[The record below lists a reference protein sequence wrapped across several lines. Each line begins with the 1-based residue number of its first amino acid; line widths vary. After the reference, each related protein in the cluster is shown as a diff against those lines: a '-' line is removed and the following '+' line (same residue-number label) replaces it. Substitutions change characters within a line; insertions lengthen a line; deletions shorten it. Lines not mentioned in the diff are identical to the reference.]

1 MSNLVLGQQN
11 TQFTQY
17 IVNELIINPAYAG
30 AEQALSISLLNRSQ
44 WSGVDG
50 APATQAFTAHSLI
63 KEQKIGLGL
72 VMTSDKIG
80 VHSSFKTAA
89 SISYRIELNNEA
101 FLSFGLQA
109 GMTQNKSD
117 YNSLAG
123 QAQNTNDPKLNS
135 GNLSETNFELG
146 SGVYYITPRLNL
158 GISMPNMLYKSAP
171 SDSIS
176 YSLFNNNLYFLF
188 RYRIPVSNNIMLQ
201 PGLIVRYANGLPIY
215 TDINLSAI
223 INKVLLVGV
232 SYRVKE
238 SVNPILQAKITPQ
251 FKIGYSFDYP
261 LANENS
267 FGSNSHEFMISYL
280 FSFSKNKVAELR

>member
-50 APATQAFTAHSLI
+50 APTTQALTAHSLI

-72 VMTSDKIG
+72 VMMNDKIG
-80 VHSSFKTAA
+80 VHNSFNTAA
-89 SISYRIELNNEA
+89 SFSYRIELNNKA
-101 FLSFGLQA
+101 YLSFGLQA
-109 GMTQNKSD
+109 GIIQNKSD

-123 QAQNTNDPKLNS
+123 QVQNTNDPKLNS
-135 GNLSETNFELG
+135 GNLSETNFEFG
-146 SGVYYITPRLNL
+146 SGVYFITPRLNL
-158 GISMPNMLYKSAP
+158 GISMPNMLYKTAP

-176 YSLFNNNLYFLF
+176 YSLFNNNLYFLV
-188 RYRIPVSNNIMLQ
+188 RYRIPVSTNIMLQ

-232 SYRVKE
+232 SYRIKE